1 MEVASV
7 IVTTSDV
14 QNSFGKYLQLCQQEE
29 IIITKN
35 GKKVAK
41 LVPHTEDGT
50 LGRWLVSEGSPRYS
64 PKGIRVSYEEY
75 LKMTEDSEN
84 RYEYIDGEIILLASP
99 LYPHQKAVR
108 EIFGEFITW
117 FRNKDCEPLAAPFD
131 VILHRL
137 RNSEKI
143 NSVQPDII
151 VICDK
156 DKIDEQGKYKGTPT
170 LVVEVLS
177 ESTRSRDLV
186 QKLDLYMESGIQEYW
201 VVNTQSQ
208 EMYIY
213 TFANNKLA
221 DILTFKGEE
230 SAQSVIFP
238 GLKIKLP
245 QVFT

>member
-1 MEVASV
+1 M

-29 IIITKN
+29 VVITKN

-41 LVPHTEDGT
+41 LIPYTEDGA
-50 LGRWLVSEGSPRYS
+50 LGRWLIGEGSPRYS

-75 LKMTEDSEN
+75 LRMTEESEN

-99 LYPHQKAVR
+99 LYLHQKAVR
-108 EIFGEFITW
+108 EILGEFITW
-117 FRNKDCEPLAAPFD
+117 FRDKDCEPLTAPFD

-137 RNSEKI
+137 GKTEKI

-156 DKIDEQGKYKGTPT
+156 DKIDEQGKYTGTPA

-186 QKLDLYMESGIQEYW
+186 QKLDLYMESGIHEYW
-201 VVNTQSQ
+201 VVNTQSR
-208 EMYIY
+208 EIYIY
-213 TFANNKLA
+213 TFADNKLA
-221 DILTFKGEE
+221 DIFTFKGHEQ
-230 SAQSVIFP
+230 AQSAIFP
-238 GLKIKLP
+238 GLSVSLP
-245 QVFT
+245 QVFA

>member
-1 MEVASV
+1 M

-41 LVPHTEDGT
+41 LVPYTEDGT

>member
-41 LVPHTEDGT
+41 LVPYTEDGT